1 MKEET
6 IAFVE
11 KMIEGDERAFDEI
24 YHSYSGKLYRMAY
37 FITGNK
43 ADSEDVLQET
53 FATCFLHRKSLKHP
67 ERFDS
72 WIYQILV
79 RTSWKL
85 GRKQRSQKEI
95 SYEGLLE
102 QKKEA
107 GSRLARQLEEDA
119 SQQSPLDEILEKE
132 ASGEMMKTVA
142 QLDIKYR
149 TVILLYY
156 FNELGIK
163 DIAEITGLFEGT
175 VKSRLS
181 KARKLLKEALK
192 PEQKPGGRPL
202 RQETKAEEVDI
213 RIPRREVFQGNG
225 NGQFDRKR
233 RTKIPVKMNR
243 HGEVSG

>member
-43 ADSEDVLQET
+43 NDSEDVLQET
-53 FATCFLHRKSLKHP
+53 FTTCFLHRRSLKDP

-72 WIYQILV
+72 WIYRILV
-79 RTSWKL
+79 RTSWKM
-85 GRKQRSQKEI
+85 GKKRKRQGEL
-95 SYEGLLE
+95 SYEGILE
-102 QKKEA
+102 QGRED
-107 GSRLARQLEEDA
+107 GFQLARRLEEDPGRGPLEQII
-119 SQQSPLDEILEKE
+119 QQE
-132 ASGEMMKTVA
+132 ASKEVRQVIG

-149 TVILLYY
+149 TVVLLYY
-156 FNELGIK
+156 FNELGVK

-181 KARKLLKEALK
+181 RARFL
-192 PEQKPGGRPL
+192 L
-202 RQETKAEEVDI
+202 RQGLEKRPGEARQGMQPGKEK
-213 RIPRREVFQGNG
+213 PRRE
-225 NGQFDRKR
+225 
-233 RTKIPVKMNR
+233 ICVKMNR
-243 HGEVSG
+243 HEEVSG

>member
-11 KMIEGDERAFDEI
+11 KMIEGDERAFDEL

-43 ADSEDVLQET
+43 NDSEDVLQET
-53 FATCFLHRKSLKHP
+53 FTTCFLHRKSLKDP

-79 RTSWKL
+79 RTSWRL
-85 GRKQRSQKEI
+85 GKKRKRQGEL
-95 SYEGLLE
+95 SYEGILE
-102 QKKEA
+102 QGREDGSKLA
-107 GSRLARQLEEDA
+107 GRLEEDDTQPDPL
-119 SQQSPLDEILEKE
+119 SQVIEKE
-132 ASGEMMKTVA
+132 ASYEIGQVIG

-156 FNELGIK
+156 FNELGVR

-181 KARKLLKEALK
+181 RARALLRKALEVRQDPEAL
-192 PEQKPGGRPL
+192 ERRQK
-202 RQETKAEEVDI
+202 
-213 RIPRREVFQGNG
+213 NH
-225 NGQFDRKR
+225 
-233 RTKIPVKMNR
+233 VKMNR
-243 HGEVSG
+243 YREVSG